1 MKKITVLGGSGFI
14 GSHLCDL
21 LTELGHDVTIYDLKK
36 SRWMTSKQKMIVGN
50 ILNKKKT
57 SVNTPHKTSNP

>member
-50 ILNKKKT
+50 I
-57 SVNTPHKTSNP
+57 